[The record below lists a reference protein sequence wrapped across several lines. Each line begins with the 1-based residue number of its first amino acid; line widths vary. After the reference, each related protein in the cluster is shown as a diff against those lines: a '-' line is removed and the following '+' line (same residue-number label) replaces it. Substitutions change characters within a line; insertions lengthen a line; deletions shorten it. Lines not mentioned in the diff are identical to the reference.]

1 MLSGAPAH
9 VAVRAGAAAGWQVK
23 GRRKGP
29 GVRAEQRVPAELR
42 FSIWV
47 QLGCSVR
54 GKAAGGAAGA
64 PCGVGVSQAARS
76 LALMPLL

>member
-1 MLSGAPAH
+1 M
-9 VAVRAGAAAGWQVK
+9 AVRAGAAAGWQVK

-29 GVRAEQRVPAELR
+29 EQRVPAELR